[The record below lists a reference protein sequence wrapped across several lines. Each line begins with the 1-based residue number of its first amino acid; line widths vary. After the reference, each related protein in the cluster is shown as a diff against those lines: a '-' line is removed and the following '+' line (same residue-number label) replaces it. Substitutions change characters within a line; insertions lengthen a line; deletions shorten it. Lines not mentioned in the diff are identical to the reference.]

1 MTNKMWK
8 EDGSGR
14 RLVQH
19 FFNNVDFIVNQLIK
33 HTFMNCTIFKRAALV
48 AACGMQVLLAAA
60 QDQNETPYL
69 VKTFSRDQVKQLK
82 SQTSGGNIHVAGQT
96 TGDAKVEV
104 YVRANDGGR
113 YLSHDEAQQ
122 RMNESVDLTVGM
134 DGGILQVIAKRKDKW
149 EDNWRHNVSVSFVI
163 YVPEAVSSDVETS
176 GGNIHLSDLTGTESF
191 STSGGNLHLE
201 TLAGKISGTTSGGNV
216 TITDSK
222 NDIDLRT
229 SGGNMHAK
237 NCEGTIT
244 MTTSGG
250 NVDLENVKGTVHAT
264 TSGGHI
270 DGDGI
275 GGELKT
281 STSGGNIHLDNLTC
295 SLNASTSGGSID
307 VTMKT
312 MGKYLELGN
321 SGGNIHLTLPS
332 GQGYN
337 LAISGDKIHTDK
349 LTNFSG
355 TMDNHNLEGTLN
367 GGGVS
372 VRVSGEGGH
381 VTLSFQ

>member
-1 MTNKMWK
+1 
-8 EDGSGR
+8 
-14 RLVQH
+14 
-19 FFNNVDFIVNQLIK
+19 
-33 HTFMNCTIFKRAALV
+33 
-48 AACGMQVLLAAA
+48 
-60 QDQNETPYL
+60 
-69 VKTFSRDQVKQLK
+69 
-82 SQTSGGNIHVAGQT
+82 
-96 TGDAKVEV
+96 
-104 YVRANDGGR
+104 
-113 YLSHDEAQQ
+113 
-122 RMNESVDLTVGM
+122 
-134 DGGILQVIAKRKDKW
+134 
-149 EDNWRHNVSVSFVI
+149 
-163 YVPEAVSSDVETS
+163 
-176 GGNIHLSDLTGTESF
+176 
-191 STSGGNLHLE
+191 
-201 TLAGKISGTTSGGNV
+201 
-216 TITDSK
+216 
-222 NDIDLRT
+222 
-229 SGGNMHAK
+229 
-237 NCEGTIT
+237 

-250 NVDLENVKGTVHAT
+250 NMDMQNVKGTVHAT

-321 SGGNIHLTLPS
+321 SGGNIHLTLPG

-367 GGGVS
+367 GGGVP
-372 VRVSGEGGH
+372 VRVSGNSGH